1 MKGAIGKQQEEE
13 VVVLEGERRRRRS
26 RRVSTT
32 TESVSTTY
40 THIHSIAPAIQF
52 TLLRMLNTYVFTTEY
67 IPNYLITPHS
77 QTALFLPLN

>member
-13 VVVLEGERRRRRS
+13 EVVLEGERRRRS

-67 IPNYLITPHS
+67 VDICTY
-77 QTALFLPLN
+77 

>member
-1 MKGAIGKQQEEE
+1 M
-13 VVVLEGERRRRRS
+13 
-26 RRVSTT
+26 STT

-67 IPNYLITPHS
+67 IPNYTTFSNSTISSFELVTSAHDHDINKYLVWCSSSKKDT
-77 QTALFLPLN
+77 